1 MTIRYPARAG
11 SFYEASPDACR
22 RHVEQMLDGATV
34 PDDLPSPRYGGIVPH
49 AGWAFSGVLACQT
62 FKALAE
68 TRDVST
74 FVLFGA
80 DHTGTAAQG
89 ELFDAGAWQT
99 PLGEVP
105 VDEELASEIL
115 DASGSIRPN
124 PSVHAHE
131 HSLEV
136 QVPIIQVLCPNAKI
150 LPLAAAPGD
159 IAVHVGREVAQVL
172 AERAE
177 HDVTVVGSTD
187 LTHHGGHFPAP
198 GGRGEVGEEWTA
210 RNDARMIELMEKLD
224 TDAVIPEASEHRNAC
239 GSGAIAATLAACR
252 ELGASEGRLLEYTN
266 SFRIMRR
273 LAPERSDDTTVGYA
287 SMVFV

>member
-22 RHVEQMLDGATV
+22 RHVEQMLAEATV
-34 PDDLPSPRYGGIVPH
+34 PDDLPAPRYGGIVPH
-49 AGWAFSGVLACQT
+49 AGWAFSGTLACRT

-68 TRDVST
+68 EGQVRT

-105 VDEELASEIL
+105 IDEDLASEIL
-115 DASGSIRPN
+115 DAAGSVRAN

-136 QVPIIQVLCPNAKI
+136 QVPIIQVLCPEARI
-150 LPLAAAPGD
+150 LPIAVAPGD
-159 IAVHVGREVAQVL
+159 IAVHVGREVGAVL
-172 AERAE
+172 ADRDGNEA
-177 HDVTVVGSTD
+177 TVVGSTD

-198 GGRGEVGEEWTA
+198 GGRGDVGEQWTA
-210 RNDARMIELMEKLD
+210 DNDARMIELMETLD
-224 TDAVIPEASEHRNAC
+224 ADAVIPEANEHRNAC

-252 ELGASEGRLLEYTN
+252 QRGATKGRLLEYTN
-266 SFRIMRR
+266 SYRIMRR
-273 LAPERSDDTTVGYA
+273 LAPGRSDDTTVGYA
-287 SMVFV
+287 AMVFV

>member
-1 MTIRYPARAG
+1 
-11 SFYEASPDACR
+11 
-22 RHVEQMLDGATV
+22 
-34 PDDLPSPRYGGIVPH
+34 
-49 AGWAFSGVLACQT
+49 
-62 FKALAE
+62 
-68 TRDVST
+68 
-74 FVLFGA
+74 
-80 DHTGTAAQG
+80 
-89 ELFDAGAWQT
+89 
-99 PLGEVP
+99 
-105 VDEELASEIL
+105 
-115 DASGSIRPN
+115 
-124 PSVHAHE
+124 
-131 HSLEV
+131 V

-239 GSGAIAATLAACR
+239 GSGAIAATLTACR